1 MSDTTGAVA
10 VPDSP
15 LQHGQRLVV
24 TERLA
29 REVLNDAELLCRALS
44 PDIGQ

>member
-10 VPDSP
+10 VPNSP
-15 LQHGQRLVV
+15 LQQGQRLVV

-29 REVLNDAELLCRALS
+29 REVLDDAELLCRALC
-44 PDIGQ
+44 PDAGR